1 MKNFDTRTYSISDFV
16 EWDKSG
22 LLELSPDFQRRSV
35 WSDKAKSYLIICRKP
50 TTTS

>member
-16 EWDKSG
+16 EWDKNG

-35 WSDKAKSYLIICRKP
+35 WTDKAKS
-50 TTTS
+50 